1 MNPSITILCI
11 LAISATALPAAPDFP
26 QHSFSSTIPDAI
38 KWELKQQLDD
48 VEHDM
53 VLRVYANA
61 ESGRSIVLLIGKN
74 NTAERDLGS
83 FADRYMA
90 RIKQKP
96 GIRVRSETSG
106 MLDDIP
112 ARTLVADVQLST
124 GQIQHLMWIVT
135 IQGDKLYTCTFGAI
149 QKAVEDDELIGEF
162 LKSIR
167 ISKK

>member
-1 MNPSITILCI
+1 MNPSTTILCI
-11 LAISATALPAAPDFP
+11 LAISAIALPAAPDFP
-26 QHSFSSTIPDAI
+26 QHSFSSTIPEAI
-38 KWELKQQLDD
+38 KWELKQQLND

-53 VLRVYANA
+53 VLRSYSNA

-106 MLDDIP
+106 MLDEIP
-112 ARTLVADVQLST
+112 ARTLVADVQLPT
-124 GQIQHLMWIVT
+124 GQTQHLMWIVA
-135 IQGDKLYTCTFGAI
+135 IQGDKLYTCTFGSM
-149 QKAVEDDELIGEF
+149 QKAVEDDELLGAF
-162 LKSIR
+162 RRSIR
-167 ISKK
+167 ITKE